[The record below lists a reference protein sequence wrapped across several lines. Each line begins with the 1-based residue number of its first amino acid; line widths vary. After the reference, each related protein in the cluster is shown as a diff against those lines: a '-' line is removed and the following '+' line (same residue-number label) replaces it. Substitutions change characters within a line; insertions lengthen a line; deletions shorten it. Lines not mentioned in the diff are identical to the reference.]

1 MTRTSSG
8 ALKVLLVHH
17 THQLKIL
24 VSLWDRLIVDTAPVN
39 TQESTLGT
47 NTEFW
52 MIKVDP

>member
-8 ALKVLLVHH
+8 ALKVLLVHQA
-17 THQLKIL
+17 HQLKIL
-24 VSLWDRLIVDTAPVN
+24 VSLWGRLIVDTAPLN